1 LRVLGA
7 GLAAVGLR
15 PQLATLLVEKG
26 REAGLRQRR
35 RRGLGEEGNEGMR
48 ERR

>member
-1 LRVLGA
+1 VRVQGA

-15 PQLATLLVEKG
+15 PQLATLLGEEG
-26 REAGLRQRR
+26 REAGLRQKR
-35 RRGLGEEGNEGMR
+35 RRGLGGEGNEGKR